1 MTVIRTTEYDELPQ
15 DTKDMW
21 VSQAK
26 GLVEGLYYCG
36 RPWDDWRYEATSE
49 EAMSEN
55 DFLEAELDR
64 PTVNKIAAAL
74 YKASRGGLG
83 R

>member
-1 MTVIRTTEYDELPQ
+1 M
-15 DTKDMW
+15 
-21 VSQAK
+21 
-26 GLVEGLYYCG
+26 
-36 RPWDDWRYEATSE
+36 SE